1 MTLKEMKQKYRALMG
16 GTVAE
21 SSGQTT
27 GDTTEASE
35 NPTETTQTIDPIRE
49 HTVIQQVMMEL
60 CCIAR
65 LPRCLSLPVA
75 AGERV
80 TFDRLTQVCG
90 SDIFRLGHV
99 EGPAHIRRADGTVLD
114 FRESGIAQIDC
125 YVYPEPITPTTPDS
139 YEFEL
144 TPQVLEIMPYG
155 IAAGLLS
162 ADQGRSFESRYQA
175 GLARLE
181 KTGIHGSVM
190 ASGGLVL

>member
-16 GTVAE
+16 DLVAE
-21 SSGQTT
+21 GS
-27 GDTTEASE
+27 
-35 NPTETTQTIDPIRE
+35 TETTEDSTETTENATETIQTIDPIRE
-49 HTVIQQVMMEL
+49 HTVIHQVMMEL

-80 TFDRLTQVCG
+80 TFDRLAQVCG
-90 SDIFRLGHV
+90 SDIFQLGHV
-99 EGPAHIRRADGTVLD
+99 EGPDHIRRADGTVLD

-181 KTGIHGSVM
+181 ASASHGSVM
-190 ASGGLVL
+190 VSGGLVL